1 MVLLLIGILYLNL
14 INKKLSRDGSN
25 RQKATAENFKII
37 QQLYNTTKEII
48 FYGKE
53 KYFRTYY
60 INQSNKMYETYFFKI
75 FLNKSIKY
83 VIELLMFCFLSFLLI
98 YFLYQDRELNI
109 IIAEVS
115 VFFII
120 LVRLS
125 PCCLRILSSYQDM
138 KFAVKSVDNI
148 FDFLEFKSND
158 QQQND
163 NIKNLEKIENINQIN
178 VENLSFNYDNK
189 KKIINNLNIL
199 FDASKPT
206 FVSGISG
213 KGKTTLLSL
222 ICGFLKPQEGQ
233 ILFDG
238 VELKSIHQFS
248 KNLIGYISQESFLI
262 DETIDSNI
270 TFGLKKDKIDKER
283 LEDIKSLLGIN
294 ENNYGEN
301 FNESKIGENG
311 SKLSGGQKQ
320 RISLARL
327 LYQNPKL
334 VILDEATNS
343 LDRNREL
350 EIYKNVFNWG
360 KNEKIFICITII
372 S

>member
-1 MVLLLIGILYLNL
+1 MLKTLA
-14 INKKLSRDGSN
+14 S
-25 RQKATAENFKII
+25 TTII
-37 QQLYNTTKEII
+37 
-48 FYGKE
+48 
-53 KYFRTYY
+53 
-60 INQSNKMYETYFFKI
+60 
-75 FLNKSIKY
+75 
-83 VIELLMFCFLSFLLI
+83 
-98 YFLYQDRELNI
+98 
-109 IIAEVS
+109 
-115 VFFII
+115 
-120 LVRLS
+120 
-125 PCCLRILSSYQDM
+125 
-138 KFAVKSVDNI
+138 
-148 FDFLEFKSND
+148 
-158 QQQND
+158 
-163 NIKNLEKIENINQIN
+163 
-178 VENLSFNYDNK
+178 K

-199 FDASKPT
+199 FDTSKPT

-222 ICGFLKPQEGQ
+222 ICGFLKPHKGQ

-320 RISLARL
+320 RISLARAL
-327 LYQNPKL
+327 FHERD
-334 VILDEATNS
+334 IIFLDESTSS
-343 LDRNREL
+343 LDLASEKSFIEL
-350 EIYKNVFNWG
+350 LKKDKNLTKIIITHK
-360 KNEKIFICITII
+360 KNYINYCNLKIFFNKNNIKVIRK
-372 S
+372 